1 MGTSSVR
8 VPQTLLCPHKTF
20 AFCLSTNVYISSEN
34 TTRGDTSQLCH
45 FSSYWNWISLADE
58 NLVILHLSNFIHLF
72 PLRDLKLD
80 NVLLDKDG
88 HCKLADFGMCKEGI
102 FEGVA
107 TGTFCGTPDYIAPEV
122 GFHT

>member
-1 MGTSSVR
+1 MFT
-8 VPQTLLCPHKTF
+8 
-20 AFCLSTNVYISSEN
+20 
-34 TTRGDTSQLCH
+34 
-45 FSSYWNWISLADE
+45 
-58 NLVILHLSNFIHLF
+58 F

-122 GFHT
+122 SFYTVLNEHILRLLTSKDDKHFDLVT